1 MEDVNPADQP
11 NRSIAKRQ
19 IARLLSG
26 SSYPM
31 YVLSED
37 DTLVFANDAM
47 GAFAGRSPES
57 LLGLACSSPIPK
69 DDASDSRLKAF
80 LSLPIAWSRR
90 QMKIVPFV
98 HPFQNASTATP
109 FEATLQNNTHES
121 VRCLIPLENTGAGCT
136 LCILC
141 DMDRADSLRRSDEHA
156 AIVQQML
163 MESRARYAHLNE
175 LWFLQG
181 KSALTR
187 RALEQTQLAIA
198 NSCPITILGA
208 KGSGK
213 TWLAQAIHA
222 HRCNPFN
229 AAQFDGNS
237 ALIRIECGLMD
248 AELLQSMFELIDESI
263 KDESKH
269 PAILLDGLELL
280 PDGCLNMLSSYLT
293 KNSRIHCITTC
304 VPEEISAQR
313 AQDAAWKEIV
323 LRSSTIRI
331 ELPRLTERIEDF
343 RTLINAWFEAQP
355 RNGRSGREFTTEFVD
370 ALIAYPWPEDVE
382 EFANVLAIAISNA
395 SDGESLAPRHLPVN
409 VRTCASYFEN
419 NSIDDSVDLDA
430 ILEDVER
437 TMILRA
443 IERFPQNK
451 TSAAK
456 LLNISRARLIR
467 RLQQWRIQADGE
479 SNSGDIGGDI
489 DGNNDGNN
497 DGDNDGD
504 NDGNNDGDIDGD
516 IDRETGGDND
526 GDNDR
531 PVFNEV
537 T

>member
-1 MEDVNPADQP
+1 MDEVNRTDEP

-19 IARLLSG
+19 IARLLGG

-37 DTLVFANDAM
+37 DTLVFANDTM
-47 GAFAGRSPES
+47 GAFVGRSPES

-69 DDASDSRLKAF
+69 DAELDSGLKAF
-80 LSLPIAWSRR
+80 LSLPVTWSRR
-90 QMKIVPFV
+90 HVKIVPLAN
-98 HPFQNASTATP
+98 PFLANPFLANPFNGASAAIP
-109 FEATLQNNTHES
+109 FEPTLKNIACEK

-141 DMDRADSLRRSDEHA
+141 EMNRSDSLDRFDVHA
-156 AIVQQML
+156 AMVQQVL
-163 MESRARYAHLNE
+163 MESRARYANLNE

-198 NSCPITILGA
+198 NSYPITIIGP

-222 HRCNPFN
+222 HRCNPLN
-229 AAQFDGNS
+229 ADDFDGNS
-237 ALIRIECGLMD
+237 ALFRIECGLMD
-248 AELLQSMFELIDESI
+248 AELLQSMFELMEESI

-280 PDGCLNMLSSYLT
+280 PDGCLNMVSSYLK
-293 KNSRIHCITTC
+293 KNSRIRCMATC
-304 VPEEISAQR
+304 APDEISAQR

-331 ELPRLTERIEDF
+331 ELPRLTERIEDV
-343 RTLINAWFEAQP
+343 RTLINAWFETQQ
-355 RNGRSGREFTTEFVD
+355 RNGRSVREFKTEFVD
-370 ALIAYPWPEDVE
+370 AMIAYPWPDDIE
-382 EFANVLAIAISNA
+382 EFARALSTALSNS

-409 VRTCASYFEN
+409 IRTCASYFEN
-419 NSIDDSVDLDA
+419 NRIDDSVDLDA
-430 ILEDVER
+430 ILEDVEK

-467 RLQQWRIQADGE
+467 RLQQWKIQPDGE
-479 SNSGDIGGDI
+479 SNIGDNGGDH
-489 DGNNDGNN
+489 
-497 DGDNDGD
+497 DGDNDQ
-504 NDGNNDGDIDGD
+504 
-516 IDRETGGDND
+516 
-526 GDNDR
+526 

>member
-1 MEDVNPADQP
+1 MEEVNPANQP

-19 IARLLSG
+19 IARLLGG
-26 SSYPM
+26 SSCPM

-37 DTLVFANDAM
+37 DTLVFANEAI
-47 GAFAGRSPES
+47 GAFVGRSAEG
-57 LLGLACSSPIPK
+57 LLGLDCSSPIPK

-90 QMKIVPFV
+90 HTKIVPFV
-98 HPFQNASTATP
+98 NPFQNASIATP
-109 FEATLQNNTHES
+109 LEATRENNSET

-141 DMDRADSLRRSDEHA
+141 DMDGADSLRRSDEHA
-156 AIVQQML
+156 AIVQHMV
-163 MESRARYAHLNE
+163 MESRNRYAHLNE

-198 NSCPITILGA
+198 NSYPITILGA
-208 KGSGK
+208 NGSGK

-222 HRCNPFN
+222 HRFNPFN

-248 AELLQSMFELIDESI
+248 ADLLQSMLELIHESI

-293 KNSRIHCITTC
+293 KNSRIRCITTC
-304 VPEEISAQR
+304 VPDEISAQR

-343 RTLINAWFEAQP
+343 RILINAWFETQP
-355 RNGRSGREFTTEFVD
+355 RNGRSGREFTVEFVD
-370 ALIAYPWPEDVE
+370 ALIAYPWPEDIE
-382 EFANVLAIAISNA
+382 EFASVLSIAISNA
-395 SDGESLAPRHLPVN
+395 SDGESLAPHHLPVN
-409 VRTCASYFEN
+409 IRTCASYFEN
-419 NSIDDSVDLDA
+419 NSTDDSVDLDA

-437 TMILRA
+437 TMILKA

-479 SNSGDIGGDI
+479 SQIGDIGGDL
-489 DGNNDGNN
+489 G
-497 DGDNDGD
+497 GDN
-504 NDGNNDGDIDGD
+504 
-516 IDRETGGDND
+516 GGDND
-526 GDNDR
+526 LDNDQ

>member
-1 MEDVNPADQP
+1 MDEVNRTDEP

-19 IARLLSG
+19 IARLLGG

-37 DTLVFANDAM
+37 DTLVFANDTM
-47 GAFAGRSPES
+47 GVFLGRSPES

-69 DDASDSRLKAF
+69 DAELDSGLKAF
-80 LSLPIAWSRR
+80 LSLPITWSRR
-90 QMKIVPFV
+90 HVKIVPLAN
-98 HPFQNASTATP
+98 PFQDASVAIP
-109 FEATLQNNTHES
+109 FEPTLKNIACER

-141 DMDRADSLRRSDEHA
+141 DMNRSDSLDRFDEHA
-156 AIVQQML
+156 AMVQQVL

-198 NSCPITILGA
+198 NSYPITITGP

-222 HRCNPFN
+222 HRSN
-229 AAQFDGNS
+229 AFHAEQLDGNS
-237 ALIRIECGLMD
+237 ALFRIECGLMD
-248 AELLQSMFELIDESI
+248 AELLQSMFELMDESI
-263 KDESKH
+263 KDETKH

-280 PDGCLNMLSSYLT
+280 PDGCLNMVSSYLK
-293 KNSRIHCITTC
+293 KNSRIRCIATC
-304 VPEEISAQR
+304 DPDEISAQR
-313 AQDAAWKEIV
+313 AQNADWKEIV

-331 ELPRLTERIEDF
+331 ELPRLTDRIEDF
-343 RTLINAWFEAQP
+343 RTLINAWFETQQ
-355 RNGRSGREFTTEFVD
+355 RNGRSVREFTTEFVD
-370 ALIAYPWPEDVE
+370 AMIAYPWPDDIE
-382 EFANVLAIAISNA
+382 EFASGLSIALSNS

-409 VRTCASYFEN
+409 IRTCASHFEN
-419 NSIDDSVDLDA
+419 NRIDDSVDLDA
-430 ILEDVER
+430 ILEDVEK

-467 RLQQWRIQADGE
+467 RLQQWKIQPDGE
-479 SNSGDIGGDI
+479 SNIGDLGGD
-489 DGNNDGNN
+489 NN
-497 DGDNDGD
+497 GDNDGD
-504 NDGNNDGDIDGD
+504 NDG
-516 IDRETGGDND
+516 D
-526 GDNDR
+526 GDNDQ